1 MAEWVTTAAAV
12 SILLVFQIIIL
23 VKIASVGRDQR
34 EVVRTLNLLM
44 DTVEFQTESISKKI
58 DKEPVAESPEKPSM
72 IAYQKP
78 TLRED
83 GPARQQPPPPPPPPA
98 KLKRW

>member
-1 MAEWVTTAAAV
+1 MPEWVPIAAAGSV
-12 SILLVFQIIIL
+12 LLIFLIIIL
-23 VKIASVGRDQR
+23 VRIASLGRDQNEIAR
-34 EVVRTLNLLM
+34 VLNLLM

-58 DKEPVAESPEKPSM
+58 EKESSAEPPEQPSM

-78 TLRED
+78 SLQEEN
-83 GPARQQPPPPPPPPA
+83 PAKPPPPPPPPA

>member
-1 MAEWVTTAAAV
+1 M
-12 SILLVFQIIIL
+12 LVFLIIIL

-58 DKEPVAESPEKPSM
+58 DKEPVAEPSEQPSM
-72 IAYQKP
+72 INYQKP
-78 TLRED
+78 SLLED
-83 GPARQQPPPPPPPPA
+83 SPAKQPPPPPPA

>member
-1 MAEWVTTAAAV
+1 M
-12 SILLVFQIIIL
+12 LVFLIIIL

-58 DKEPVAESPEKPSM
+58 DKEPVAEPSDRPSM
-72 IAYQKP
+72 ITYQKP
-78 TLRED
+78 SLRED
-83 GPARQQPPPPPPPPA
+83 GSAKQPPPPPPPA

>member
-1 MAEWVTTAAAV
+1 MAEWVPTAAAGSV
-12 SILLVFQIIIL
+12 LLVFLIIIL

-58 DKEPVAESPEKPSM
+58 DKEPVADPPEQPSM

-78 TLRED
+78 SLRED
-83 GPARQQPPPPPPPPA
+83 DPARQPPPPPPPA